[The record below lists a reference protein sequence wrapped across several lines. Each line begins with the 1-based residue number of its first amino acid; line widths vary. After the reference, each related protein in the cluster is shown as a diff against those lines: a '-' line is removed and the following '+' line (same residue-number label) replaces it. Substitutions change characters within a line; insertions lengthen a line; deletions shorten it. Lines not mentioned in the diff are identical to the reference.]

1 MSSVLNPDAGMRSR
15 YPACGGGDSA
25 KAYLSTGKRLTC
37 RTVGDLLVARQISEY
52 REPCHPVIRAAAGR
66 EACRLDRLGVI
77 ARPHEDSRAR
87 VLQVALELFAEQ
99 GFAATSTRELSERL
113 GFTKAALYYYFR
125 TKSDL
130 LPALVQPVLDD
141 LTALVTHTCLRPSAS
156 ARRDLLAA
164 YIDIST
170 HHLDLLRVLTQ
181 DPSIAR
187 RPASATHAAL
197 YARMLALLA

>member
-1 MSSVLNPDAGMRSR
+1 VTSSTL
-15 YPACGGGDSA
+15 PAD
-25 KAYLSTGKRLTC
+25 
-37 RTVGDLLVARQISEY
+37 
-52 REPCHPVIRAAAGR
+52 PVTA
-66 EACRLDRLGVI
+66 D
-77 ARPHEDSRAR
+77 DTRAR
-87 VLQVALELFAEQ
+87 VLEVALELFAEQ

-125 TKSDL
+125 TKDDL
-130 LPALVQPVLDD
+130 LTALVQPVLDD
-141 LTALVTHTCLRPSAS
+141 LTALVARSVLQPSPA

-187 RPASATHAAL
+187 RPVSTTHTAL
-197 YARMLALLA
+197 FGRLLALLVGHDDPDARERTRARAALGAIRAGLLRGDPDDDPGVIAAATLAAACGALGIPGPRQPEGHG